1 MDSLLSVS
9 LKRLSQCLDSVADA
23 GIQDIVEILSSA
35 VEEDNKSVDD
45 MKLHPMKQIMARMLS
60 KSLQEG
66 DAIFTKV
73 LRAVYLAARGV
84 VLGGT
89 GKLGRELAEMALQKV
104 GASLLVDDVVQAA
117 SVLVVAAKVSV
128 IVHGPWFANLA
139 QE

>member
-23 GIQDIVEILSSA
+23 GIQDIVEIISSA

-73 LRAVYLAARGV
+73 SRAVYLAARGV

-89 GKLGRELAEMALQKV
+89 GKPGRELAEMALQKV

-128 IVHGPWFANLA
+128 IVHGPWYANLA